1 METIESFKSIYQAY
15 LESNLTVRDFCK
27 KLEIPEGRFYYWQK
41 RIRDEDAR
49 ANGEFMPV
57 SINNHAGKVVL
68 VGNGRQRPVALSRKN
83 YLFCKNHDAAED
95 AAVMYTMMGCC
106 KIAGVNVEEWLTYYL
121 DHVHEYDNDYS
132 RDLAELL
139 PYALEAKGILKK

>member
-1 METIESFKSIYQAY
+1 VQTQASGKPRPFFLKIDHKDMETIESFKSIYQAY

-27 KLEIPEGRFYYWQK
+27 KLEIPEGRFNYWQK

-68 VGNGRQRPVALSRKN
+68 AGMLS
-83 YLFCKNHDAAED
+83 
-95 AAVMYTMMGCC
+95 
-106 KIAGVNVEEWLTYYL
+106 
-121 DHVHEYDNDYS
+121 HVHNDG
-132 RDLAELL
+132 LL
-139 PYALEAKGILKK
+139 